1 VSGAGGSSR
10 IGLVGA
16 VAAVAWLGACRSPGD
31 STLHVGTHART
42 YELFAPSDTPGMPL
56 VIALHGN
63 GGTGRGMERLTRF
76 DDIAAREQFVVAYPD
91 ALGHHWNDG
100 RPGLDD
106 GADDVTFIASL
117 IDEVAAKHSI
127 DKDRVY
133 VTGAS
138 NGAMMTYRIGCE
150 LADRVA
156 AIAPVIGNLP
166 AALPCTPKQPV
177 SVLAINGTEDPLVPY
192 AGGFVAHRRGEVL
205 SAAMSTM
212 QFAAHAKCAGAQ
224 PTIEEPDI
232 DPDDGSRTHATTFT
246 CPPPVQIELLSLE
259 GAGHTWPGGPQYLP
273 ARMIGGTSRDFDASE
288 RIWEF
293 FAAHTRR

>member
-1 VSGAGGSSR
+1 MSGTDGSIR
-10 IGLVGA
+10 GA
-16 VAAVAWLGACRSPGD
+16 VVATIATLGVLGACRSPGD
-31 STLHVGTHART
+31 RTLHVGTRDRT
-42 YELFAPSDTPGMPL
+42 YELFAPSDTPDMPL

-76 DDIAAREQFVVAYPD
+76 DEIAAREQFVVAYPD

-100 RPGLDD
+100 RPGVGG
-106 GADDVTFIASL
+106 GADDVAFIASL
-117 IDEVAAKHSI
+117 IDEVAATHSI
-127 DKDRVY
+127 DRRRVY

-166 AALPCTPKQPV
+166 AALPCAPTAPV
-177 SVLAINGTEDPLVPY
+177 SVLAINGIDDPLVPY
-192 AGGFVAHRRGEVL
+192 AGGFVARRRGEVL
-205 SAAMSTM
+205 SAALSTL
-212 QFAAHAKCAGAQ
+212 QFAARAKCGGAQ
-224 PTIEEPDI
+224 PTVEEPDV
-232 DPDDGSRTHATTFT
+232 DPDDGSRTHATTFS
-246 CPPPVQIELLSLE
+246 CPPPVQVELLSLE

-273 ARMIGGTSRDFDASE
+273 ARVIGATSRDFDASE

-293 FAAHTRR
+293 FAAHTRS